1 MRILIYNWR
10 DLAHPN
16 SGGAEVYTDRVAT
29 EWVKMGHEVTLFCA
43 SVANRSDDEISEGGY
58 RVIRRGGKHSVYRA
72 AKRFWINEG
81 KGKFDV
87 VIDEVNTRPFGTP
100 KFVKET
106 PIVALIHQVAREIWF
121 YEYPWIVALVGRY
134 VLEPI
139 WLSWYKE
146 IPVLTVSESSKESLK
161 DYGLQNVHVV
171 PEGSDGHVFPGRV
184 VIKEDPPVLLFVG
197 RLAANKR
204 PEHAIEVYKIV
215 KRTFP
220 EVRMWVIGSGPLMV
234 RLKESADPG
243 IQIFGRISEVQKFD
257 MLSKASLLL
266 VTSVREGW
274 GMVVSEAAGAGTLSI
289 GYGVPGLRDS
299 LTASGGVIVPEDPE
313 SMASS
318 ICQILRSG
326 SFWVEPSPGGTCSW
340 EEVALECERRV
351 RSVTASSHGRASLM
365 PELPL
370 QNDTGSTWR

>member
-43 SVANRSDDEISEGGY
+43 AVANRSDDEISEGGY

-100 KFVKET
+100 KFVKGV
-106 PIVALIHQVAREIWF
+106 PIIALIYQVAREIWF
-121 YEYPWIVALVGRY
+121 YEYPWAIAAVGRY
-134 VLEPI
+134 ILEPW
-139 WLSWYKE
+139 WLARYQQV
-146 IPVLTVSESSKESLK
+146 PTLTISESSRVSLEA
-161 DYGLQNVHVV
+161 YGLEKVQVV
-171 PEGSDGHVFPGRV
+171 PVGSDGIPLNGGLIV
-184 VIKEDPPVLLFVG
+184 KEDPPVLLFVG

-204 PEHAIEVYKIV
+204 PGQALEAYKLV
-215 KRTFP
+215 KRDFP
-220 EVRMWVIGSGPLMV
+220 EARMWVIGSG
-234 RLKESADPG
+234 RLKNRLNKSAAG
-243 IQIFGRISEVQKFD
+243 IQFFGRVSEMQKLD
-257 MLSKASLLL
+257 LISKASLLL

-289 GYGVPGLRDS
+289 GYDVPGLRDS

-318 ICQILRSG
+318 ICEILCSG
-326 SFWVEPSPGGTCSW
+326 SFRVEPSRGGTYSW
-340 EEVALECERRV
+340 EEVAWECERRI
-351 RSVTASSHGRASLM
+351 RAEAAEHAA
-365 PELPL
+365 PGPL
-370 QNDTGSTWR
+370 TWEIEFK

>member
-16 SGGAEVYTDRVAT
+16 GGGAEVYTDRVAT

-43 SVANRSDDEISEGGY
+43 SVANKPDDEISEGGY

-100 KFVKET
+100 KFVKGT

-121 YEYPWIVALVGRY
+121 YEYPWIVALFGRY

-161 DYGLQNVHVV
+161 EYGLQNVHVV

-204 PEHAIEVYKIV
+204 PEDAIEAFKAV
-215 KRTFP
+215 KSKLPR
-220 EVRMWVIGSGPLMV
+220 VKMWVIGSGPMEND
-234 RLKESADPG
+234 LKHVNEEG
-243 IQIFGRISEVQKFD
+243 IEFLGKVSEGAKLD
-257 MLSKASLLL
+257 LISKAAILL

-274 GMVVSEAAGAGTLSI
+274 GLVVSEAASQGTLTV
-289 GYGVPGLRDS
+289 GYAVPGLRDS
-299 LTASGGVIVPEDPE
+299 IKCSGGILVAENP
-313 SMASS
+313 SAMASVATAVLENRS
-318 ICQILRSG
+318 FMVEPNGGGTAMWSDVAARLICQVGYESQQ
-326 SFWVEPSPGGTCSW
+326 V
-340 EEVALECERRV
+340 RV
-351 RSVTASSHGRASLM
+351 
-365 PELPL
+365 
-370 QNDTGSTWR
+370 ND